1 MATLTSKIT
10 LSSPNITSDSL
21 NISTSNNL
29 TISKDVQIKRVQVST
44 SSVAVVLAASFTRAW
59 IFVKNID
66 SSITINL
73 TKSNGGDHYMTLLA
87 GECAFFPWETS
98 VDLYADVASG
108 TPTLEY
114 MIFEV

>member
-21 NISTSNNL
+21 NISTSN
-29 TISKDVQIKRVQVST
+29 
-44 SSVAVVLAASFTRAW
+44 
-59 IFVKNID
+59 
-66 SSITINL
+66 NL

>member
-10 LSSPNITSDSL
+10 LTSSNVTSDAL
-21 NISTSNNL
+21 NISTTNVLS
-29 TISKDVQIKRVQVST
+29 ISKDVQIKRVQVS
-44 SSVAVVLAASFTRAW
+44 SSAVAVALAADFTRSW
-59 IFVKNID
+59 IFVKNTD

-73 TKSNGGDHYMTLLA
+73 TKSNGGDHFMTLLA
-87 GECAFFPWETS
+87 GECAFFPWETN